1 MSAAASVNNRKRTEC
16 SAITAG
22 ASPSLVGVSLGPVAA
37 YLTGEEPR
45 PVSGS
50 VKVFVAV
57 FVEVLG
63 EEDVVEGRA
72 RDPQNPGREFME
84 DVGGGDGGGASA

>member
-16 SAITAG
+16 SAIAAG